1 MTLQPRERARRG
13 PWLSL
18 GEASQILGITPGTL
32 RRWADQGQVSAFTTP
47 GGHRRF
53 ARATIEALL
62 PAARSRRPRVGVGGA
77 PDRIVR
83 AYRRAGAG
91 RPAWL
96 ATLSEAD
103 LAGFRERGR
112 RLAALLVGYLDALDS
127 DDAMAN
133 LASAEG
139 EADEQGRQV
148 AALGISLSEAVEGFL
163 QFRSPF
169 VGELAGMAR
178 RRGLD
183 TGEATALMVEAEAA
197 MDRLLVAFMSGHA
210 R

>member
-1 MTLQPRERARRG
+1 MTLQPRERGRRG

-18 GEASQILGITPGTL
+18 GEASRILGITPGTL

-53 ARATIEALL
+53 ALAAIEALL
-62 PAARSRRPRVGVGGA
+62 PAARPRRPRVGVGGA

-83 AYRRAGAG
+83 AYRRARAG

-103 LAGFRERGR
+103 LAGFRDRGR

-133 LASAEG
+133 LANAER
-139 EADEQGRQV
+139 EAEEQGRQV
-148 AALGISLSEAVEGFL
+148 AVLGISLSEAVEGFL

-178 RRGLD
+178 RRRLD
-183 TGEATALMVEAEAA
+183 TREATALMVEAEAA

>member
-1 MTLQPRERARRG
+1 MPLSPRERARRG

-18 GEASQILGITPGTL
+18 TEASQILGITPGTL

-53 ARATIEALL
+53 ARAAIEALL
-62 PAARSRRPRVGVGGA
+62 PAARPRRPRVGVVGS

-83 AYRRAGAG
+83 AYRKAGTG

-112 RLAALLVGYLDALDS
+112 RLAALLVGYLDAA
-127 DDAMAN
+127 DAHTAMSN
-133 LASAEG
+133 LRRAEQ
-139 EADEQGRQV
+139 EAEEQGHQV
-148 AALGISLSEAVEGFL
+148 AALGASLSEAVEGFL

-169 VGELAGMAR
+169 MNELAGMAR
-178 RRGLD
+178 RRHLD
-183 TGEATALMVEAEAA
+183 TREATALMVDAEAA
-197 MDRLLVAFMSGHA
+197 MDRLLVAFMAGHA